1 MYKNQLQEL
10 AQRSCFNLPSY
21 SCIREGPDHA
31 PRFKATVN
39 FNGETF
45 ESPSFCS
52 TLRQAEHAAAE
63 IALNTL
69 ANRGPS
75 KALAAKILDETG
87 VYKNLL
93 QETAHRAGLN
103 LPIYTTVRSGP
114 GHVPVFSCTV
124 ELAGLTFSG
133 EPAKTKKQAQKNAA
147 MSAWS
152 TLKQLAQRGLS
163 STSPS
168 APLESELG
176 EEQEQVVIA
185 RVLSTLQPPKPNN
198 TTRNGP
204 QNGPPRPTHN
214 SPDLNPTPSSLSPIQ
229 YTNWA
234 YYNFPTEMAMY
245 RMWQQAQL
253 SQHQSGLLS
262 LPVPPPL
269 PLPAPQVL
277 PFMPSVFHPDQL
289 YFAQEHTVGPTVTV
303 SGSSPSFYI
312 SNNSSPTPSLGRSK
326 VTIQE
331 IQEEKT
337 EEPSQEEPKTGET
350 DQVEPGPSPTGQYAR
365 AQPSQIEFKLQNL
378 RVGEPSQCNTNIRP
392 HHSSPGPGFR
402 RVSEPAYPAPAPVRN
417 RTLGSVSNVGP
428 RPQNLASPVR
438 APPGMRTGG
447 AQFLTRPRVGFGVPS
462 RFMAPAVQI
471 RSVVPVCSAPP
482 LRNMTGSSQEG
493 KSADQEKK
501 RGGKEEARRQ

>member
-1 MYKNQLQEL
+1 M
-10 AQRSCFNLPSY
+10 AQS
-21 SCIREGPDHA
+21 
-31 PRFKATVN
+31 
-39 FNGETF
+39 
-45 ESPSFCS
+45 
-52 TLRQAEHAAAE
+52 
-63 IALNTL
+63 
-69 ANRGPS
+69 
-75 KALAAKILDETG
+75 
-87 VYKNLL
+87 
-93 QETAHRAGLN
+93 
-103 LPIYTTVRSGP
+103 
-114 GHVPVFSCTV
+114 
-124 ELAGLTFSG
+124 
-133 EPAKTKKQAQKNAA
+133 
-147 MSAWS
+147 
-152 TLKQLAQRGLS
+152 GLS

-168 APLESELG
+168 APSESELG

-185 RVLSTLQPPKPNN
+185 RVLSTLQPPKPN
-198 TTRNGP
+198 TSTRNDP

-214 SPDLNPTPSSLSPIQ
+214 SPDLNPSPSSLSPIQ

-245 RMWQQAQL
+245 RMWQHAQL

-269 PLPAPQVL
+269 PLPTPQVL

-289 YFAQEHTVGPTVTV
+289 YFPQERAVGPTATV

-312 SNNSSPTPSLGRSK
+312 SNNSIPTPSLGRSK

-350 DQVEPGPSPTGQYAR
+350 IQVEPGPSPTGQYTR
-365 AQPSQIEFKLQNL
+365 APPSQIEFKLQNL

-392 HHSSPGPGFR
+392 HYNSPRPGFH
-402 RVSEPAYPAPAPVRN
+402 RVSEPAYPAPAPMRI
-417 RTLGSVSNVGP
+417 RTLGP
-428 RPQNLASPVR
+428 QLQNLASPVR

-447 AQFLTRPRVGFGVPS
+447 APFSTRPRVGFGVPS

-482 LRNMTGSSQEG
+482 SRNMTGSSQEG

-501 RGGKEEARRQ
+501 SGEKEEVRQH